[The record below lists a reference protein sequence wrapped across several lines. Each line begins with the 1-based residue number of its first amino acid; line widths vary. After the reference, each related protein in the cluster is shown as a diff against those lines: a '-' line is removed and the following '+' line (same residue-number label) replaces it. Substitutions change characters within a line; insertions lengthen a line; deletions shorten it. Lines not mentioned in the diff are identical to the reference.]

1 MKDHL
6 HGRLRRE
13 GFDLVERIV
22 VIAIIAVLARVLLP
36 ALAKSKTEVQ
46 CFAFLNDG
54 RFETANPAGP
64 TMDGRN
70 ALSAYL
76 SPSCSSCCC

>member
-22 VIAIIAVLARVLLP
+22 VIAIIAALAGMLLP
-36 ALAKSKTEVQ
+36 ALAKSMTEVQ
-46 CFAFLNDG
+46 GFAFLNNG

-64 TMDGRN
+64 TVDGKN
-70 ALSAYL
+70 ALSAHQSPT
-76 SPSCSSCCC
+76 SPSTCS